1 MTNLREAL
9 DRCGIK
15 MRETSIPDCLREN
28 MEERFICIRMNHV
41 SDLTK
46 ATIYTEKID
55 VDGLIKESDE
65 ILSKERGEEIKTCTD
80 DYDMLLFWNDK
91 VIAINRRNTRDTHS
105 WCRLFKVSGTV
116 CCVCREDT
124 DTSSI
129 CSNCQSVVC
138 HSCNRKITSNECPV
152 CREPNKFTLGN
163 SSPK

>member
-1 MTNLREAL
+1 
-9 DRCGIK
+9 
-15 MRETSIPDCLREN
+15 

-46 ATIYTEKID
+46 ATMYT

-80 DYDMLLFWNDK
+80 DYDMLLFWHNR
-91 VIAINRRNTRDTHS
+91 IMAINKKGNRDA
-105 WCRLFKVSGTV
+105 
-116 CCVCREDT
+116 
-124 DTSSI
+124 
-129 CSNCQSVVC
+129 NCQSVVC

>member
-1 MTNLREAL
+1 MEDNGDVMTNLREAL

-15 MRETSIPDCLREN
+15 MRETFIPDCLREN
-28 MEERFICIRMNHV
+28 MEERFICIRMNHI
-41 SDLTK
+41 SDLNK
-46 ATIYTEKID
+46 ATMYTEKID
-55 VDGLIKESDE
+55 VDGLIKESDK
-65 ILSKERGEEIKTCTD
+65 ILSKKRGEEIKTCTD
-80 DYDMLLFWNDK
+80 DYDMLL
-91 VIAINRRNTRDTHS
+91 
-105 WCRLFKVSGTV
+105 TV